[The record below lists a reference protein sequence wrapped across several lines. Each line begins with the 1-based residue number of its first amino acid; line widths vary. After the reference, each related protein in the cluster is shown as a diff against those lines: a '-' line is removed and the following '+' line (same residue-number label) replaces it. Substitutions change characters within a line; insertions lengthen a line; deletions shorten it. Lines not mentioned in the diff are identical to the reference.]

1 MCTLW
6 HYLGSNLRGYLKF
19 YFSFEFRK
27 ARLRVRDEFTK
38 AFFFVW
44 SQRSDQ
50 VGATE
55 VQSKLGASTFGVACF
70 SLTLSEVNPSP
81 AHLAMLG
88 FASRSNPR
96 GCRRNFSMSF
106 TQKLSFKGFSIH
118 KARLELTR
126 YKLALKFM

>member
-38 AFFFVW
+38 AFVFVW

-55 VQSKLGASTFGVACF
+55 VPEQIRCVHIRSCLLLPDSFRSESITCPPCHAWVCIKEQSQRMQTELFHE
-70 SLTLSEVNPSP
+70 LHSEVELQGVFN
-81 AHLAMLG
+81 
-88 FASRSNPR
+88 
-96 GCRRNFSMSF
+96 
-106 TQKLSFKGFSIH
+106 TQGQTGVNSL
-118 KARLELTR
+118 
-126 YKLALKFM
+126 